1 MRRPQK
7 FLLVCCCMIGAGVF
21 LSGIGY
27 ALGGRVWG
35 ISVGHEGIRVNTPNL
50 AKESTV
56 GYLEETIELEQFTSM
71 QISVD
76 NSDLVIEPSDH
87 YGVSYCVDSAYDFS
101 AEVVNGCLKITEKY
115 PDSYVNIGNMATSGN
130 FVLFGIGNM
139 QGVPLKTG
147 CVKVYVPAD
156 AAFDLV
162 KLASDSSEVS
172 GSGIRAEKFELQADY
187 GNVRLEGLE
196 SENAVI
202 VQESGNLE
210 LTDFSDGSLSIENGY
225 GKAVLKNVKASD
237 LAVTMESG
245 DFESEGLQGESLLI
259 KQAFGAVK
267 LQDVRIAGAA
277 EISNES
283 GDIRL
288 TNMVSKT
295 LVLESD
301 FGNIR
306 GDAVSTEDG
315 NFVLESGDCVMEE
328 LDIENLEIASDYGKV
343 ELEVM
348 QPVESYVLR
357 LATEY
362 GRVKINGEDMGE
374 TYKSLDTQGRKLSVR
389 CESGDITVQ
398 NTK

>member
-172 GSGIRAEKFELQADY
+172 GSGIRAEKFELQAD
-187 GNVRLEGLE
+187 LWKC
-196 SENAVI
+196 
-202 VQESGNLE
+202 Q
-210 LTDFSDGSLSIENGY
+210 
-225 GKAVLKNVKASD
+225 
-237 LAVTMESG
+237 
-245 DFESEGLQGESLLI
+245 
-259 KQAFGAVK
+259 
-267 LQDVRIAGAA
+267 
-277 EISNES
+277 
-283 GDIRL
+283 
-288 TNMVSKT
+288 
-295 LVLESD
+295 
-301 FGNIR
+301 IR
-306 GDAVSTEDG
+306 G
-315 NFVLESGDCVMEE
+315 
-328 LDIENLEIASDYGKV
+328 I
-343 ELEVM
+343 
-348 QPVESYVLR
+348 
-357 LATEY
+357 
-362 GRVKINGEDMGE
+362 GE
-374 TYKSLDTQGRKLSVR
+374 
-389 CESGDITVQ
+389 
-398 NTK
+398 